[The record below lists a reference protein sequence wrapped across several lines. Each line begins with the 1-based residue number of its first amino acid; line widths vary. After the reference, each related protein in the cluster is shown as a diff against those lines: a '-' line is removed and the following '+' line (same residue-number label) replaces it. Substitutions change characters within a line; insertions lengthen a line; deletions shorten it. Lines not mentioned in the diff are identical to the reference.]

1 MKEWQKATIQTSQD
15 QHLIHYLSRKFN
27 IDPIVMKVLCRKRL
41 KNEDV
46 ISEFFYPSIEDLHDP
61 FLLNDMRKA
70 VGRIIQ
76 GMKRK
81 EKIMIF
87 GDYDADGITSSVVLY
102 RGLRFF
108 GANVDIQLPSRA
120 EGYGLSAEAVK
131 RLSYEGVTLLIT
143 VDNGTSAHD
152 AMKQAKQEGIEV
164 IVTDHHEVLGKHPT
178 CHAFINP
185 KRSDNTYPFPHL
197 AGVGVAFKVV
207 HALFLAAKWNF
218 GKHLW
223 RFIEM
228 TALGTVADMMPLIG
242 ENRIIVKS
250 GIYKMDTG
258 PEPTLKKLFNCL
270 KLSRI
275 DSTTLS
281 FQVAPILNSCGRID
295 NPNVAAQLF
304 MKENTKTVEIYALI
318 ELNKKRKAMVEEQF
332 MIADSLVKDHYL
344 FLDELIVVWGDF
356 HEGLIGILAARI
368 TENYHKPAIVISLN
382 GKGSAR
388 SVQNSKFSIVKT
400 IQRCSTYL
408 KSYGG
413 HQAAAGLNIN
423 MDKVKEFSIAIQLSA
438 VKETLIKSI
447 IHYEHQFAITKF
459 PKNLFDDLAML
470 EPFGMGNPM
479 PIFHSGEISIKD
491 YRTFG
496 RYHDHV
502 SFTFGKNEAIAFRQV
517 QQLKSFRRNMEFLY
531 TPNLNEK
538 SKFLVRD
545 IRNV

>member
-1 MKEWQKATIQTSQD
+1 MREWKKTTIQTIQD
-15 QHLIHYLSRKFN
+15 EHLIHYLARQFN
-27 IDPIVMKVLCRKRL
+27 IDPIVMKVLCAKGL
-41 KNEDV
+41 KNEEV
-46 ISEFFYPSIEDLHDP
+46 ISEFFYPSIENLHDP

-70 VGRIIQ
+70 VCRIIQ

-108 GANVDIQLPSRA
+108 GANVNVQLPLRS

-131 RLSYEGVTLLIT
+131 RLSHDGVTLLIT
-143 VDNGTSAHD
+143 VDNGTSAHE
-152 AMKQAKQEGIEV
+152 AMEQAKQEGIEV

-207 HALFLAAKWNF
+207 HALFLAAKLNWE
-218 GKHLW
+218 KHLW
-223 RFIEM
+223 KFIEL

-242 ENRIIVKS
+242 ENRIMAKS

-258 PEPTLKKLFNCL
+258 PEPMLKKLFHCL

-281 FQVAPILNSCGRID
+281 FQIAPILNSCGRID

-304 MKENTKTVEIYALI
+304 IQENTKTVEIYALI

-332 MIADSLVKDHYL
+332 MKADSMVKDHYL

-388 SVQNSKFSIVKT
+388 SVQNSEFSIVNT

-413 HQAAAGLNIN
+413 HQAAAGLNID
-423 MDKVKEFSIAIQLSA
+423 MDKVRKFSIAIQLSA

-447 IHYEHQFAITKF
+447 INYEHQFSIARF
-459 PKNLFDDLAML
+459 PKNLFDDLAIL

-502 SFTFGKNEAIAFRQV
+502 SFTIGKKEAIAFRQAS
-517 QQLKSFRRNMEFLY
+517 QFQSFHGNLEFLY
-531 TPNLNEK
+531 TPNLNET
-538 SKFLVRD
+538 SKFLVCDLRS
-545 IRNV
+545 V